1 MSQKTTAD
9 HPFDVAVIGAGASG
23 TLLASQ
29 YSRKTLP
36 GARLVIIGAGAR
48 PGRGV
53 AYETPYLAN
62 VLNVPAGNMS
72 AFPDDTQHFARW
84 LAARLPETDACS
96 FAPRRIYGDY
106 LAGILAETLQSEL
119 VQLVDA
125 TAIGLSL
132 RNELWTI
139 HLQNGSII
147 QACSVVLA
155 IGNALIPAAPL
166 DVSRIAPFFRGT
178 PWAADA
184 IQGLSRTAPVLLIG
198 TGLTTVD
205 VALSLRESGH
215 TGQIHAVSRH
225 GRVYHHHQPHTQ
237 QSLDELPDELRTPRS
252 ALRWTRIAIEQ
263 VQKTGGDWRAVID
276 SLRPH
281 LSAIWHQWSLQQR
294 ASFLR
299 HVRNLWD
306 IHRHRM
312 APEVAAQL
320 GRLLADGVLTIYA
333 GRLLKAETV
342 GSRACITIRS
352 TQSEDTFVLYA
363 DRVINCTGPSRN
375 YATTDIPLIAG
386 MRNQGW
392 LTPDRLGLGI
402 ETDADGRLISADGSP
417 IGNLFTIG
425 PLRIPA
431 LFESIAIPEIRVQA
445 NELAQLLVSESEINI
460 QNL

>member
-1 MSQKTTAD
+1 MLLE

-23 TLLASQ
+23 SLLASQ
-29 YSRKTLP
+29 YSRQASP
-36 GARLVIIGAGAR
+36 GARMVLIGAGAR

-53 AYETPYLAN
+53 AYETPYMAN

-72 AFPDDTQHFARW
+72 AFPGDSQHFVRWYSARQPD
-84 LAARLPETDACS
+84 ADAET
-96 FAPRRIYGDY
+96 FVPRCIFGDY
-106 LAGILAETLQSEL
+106 LVGILAETLQSES

-132 RNELWTI
+132 HNGLWTVQL
-139 HLQNGSII
+139 HDGSVV
-147 QACSVVLA
+147 QARSVVLA
-155 IGNALIPAAPL
+155 IGNALIPVAPL
-166 DVSRIAPFFRGT
+166 DVSQIAPFYRGT
-178 PWAADA
+178 PWAVDA
-184 IQGLSRTAPVLLIG
+184 IEGISPPATVVLLG

-215 TGQIHAVSRH
+215 TGPIHAVSRH
-225 GRVYHHHQPHTQ
+225 GRLYYHHQPYTKQ
-237 QSLDELPDELRTPRS
+237 PLADLPEDFRTPRL
-252 ALRWTRIAIEQ
+252 ALRWTHTAIEKLQ
-263 VQKTGGDWRAVID
+263 SSGGDWRAVVD

-281 LSAIWHQWSLQQR
+281 LSAIWQGWSLRQR

-312 APEVAAQL
+312 APEVAVQL
-320 GRLLADGVLTIYA
+320 NRLLADGVLTIHA
-333 GRLLKAETV
+333 GRLLTAETN

-352 TQSEDTFVLYA
+352 AQSGDTIVLHA

-375 YATTDIPLIAG
+375 YSKADIPLIAA
-386 MRNQGW
+386 MRDQGW

-402 ETDADGRLISADGSP
+402 ETDADGRLINVDGSP
-417 IGNLFTIG
+417 VSNLFAIG

-445 NELAQLLVSESEINI
+445 DKLAQVLVSELHVI
-460 QNL
+460 

>member
-1 MSQKTTAD
+1 VHLE
-9 HPFDVAVIGAGASG
+9 HPFDIAVIGAGASG
-23 TLLASQ
+23 TLLASN
-29 YSRKTLP
+29 YSRYASSR
-36 GARLVIIGAGAR
+36 ARLVLIGAGAR

-53 AYETPYLAN
+53 AYDTPYMTN

-72 AFPDDTQHFARW
+72 AFPDDSLHFVRW
-84 LAARLPETDACS
+84 LNSRLPEADAGS
-96 FAPRRIYGDY
+96 FVPRRIYGDY
-106 LAGILAETLQSEL
+106 LAGILAETLQSKS

-132 RNELWTI
+132 RNDLWTI

-147 QACSVVLA
+147 QAYSVVLA

-166 DVSRIAPFFRGT
+166 DVSRIAQFFRGT
-178 PWAADA
+178 PWSIEA
-184 IQGLSRTAPVLLIG
+184 IQGISPTAEVLLIG
-198 TGLTTVD
+198 TGLTAVD

-225 GRVYHHHQPHTQ
+225 GKLYQ
-237 QSLDELPDELRTPRS
+237 QHKPYTRRPLDELPDEFRTPRS
-252 ALRWTRIAIEQ
+252 ALRWTRAAIKNMQ
-263 VQKTGGDWRAVID
+263 NAGGDWRAVID

-281 LSAIWHQWSLQQR
+281 LAAIWQQLSLQQR

-299 HVRNLWD
+299 HLRNLWD

-312 APEVAAQL
+312 APEVYAHL
-320 GRLLADGVLTIYA
+320 KSLLSDGTLTIHS
-333 GRLLKAETV
+333 GRLLKAESD
-342 GSRACITIRS
+342 GLQASITICS
-352 TQSEDTFVLYA
+352 AHTGDDFVLRA

-375 YATTDIPLIAG
+375 YSTTEIPLIAG
-386 MRNQGW
+386 MRDQGW

-402 ETDADGRLISADGSP
+402 KTDANGRLIDNNGCC
-417 IGNLFTIG
+417 INNLFTIG

-445 NELAQLLVSESEINI
+445 DELAQLLASKSGRI
-460 QNL
+460 L

>member
-1 MSQKTTAD
+1 MHSD

-29 YSRKTLP
+29 YSRQIPP
-36 GARLVIIGAGAR
+36 GKRLALIGAGTR

-53 AYETPYLAN
+53 AYETPYFAN

-72 AFPDDTQHFARW
+72 AFPGDSQHFVRW
-84 LAARLPETDACS
+84 LASRLPDADAGT
-96 FAPRRIYGDY
+96 FAPRCMYGDY
-106 LAGILAETLQSEL
+106 LAGILAETLKSES

-132 RNELWTI
+132 RSGLWTI
-139 HLQNGSII
+139 HLENGSII
-147 QACSVVLA
+147 QSYFVVLA
-155 IGNALIPAAPL
+155 IGNALIPAVPL
-166 DVSRIAPFFRGT
+166 DISRIAPFFRGT

-184 IQGLSRTAPVLLIG
+184 IQGLSRNATVLLIG

-225 GRVYHHHQPHTQ
+225 GRVYHHHKPYTQ
-237 QSLDELPDELRTPRS
+237 QPLVELPDEFRTPRS
-252 ALRWTRIAIEQ
+252 ALRWTRAAIE
-263 VQKTGGDWRAVID
+263 KLEDSGGDWRAVID

-281 LSAIWHQWSLQQR
+281 LAAIWHQWPLQQR
-294 ASFLR
+294 SSFLR

-320 GRLLADGVLTIYA
+320 NRLLADGILTIHS
-333 GRLLKAETV
+333 GRLLKAETD
-342 GSRACITIRS
+342 GARACITIRPS
-352 TQSEDTFVLYA
+352 QSKDTIALHV

-375 YATTDIPLIAG
+375 YLTTVIPLIAG
-386 MRNQGW
+386 MRDQGW
-392 LTPDRLGLGI
+392 LTPDQLRLGI
-402 ETDADGRLISADGSP
+402 ETDINGGLIGADGSTVR
-417 IGNLFTIG
+417 NLFAIG

-445 NELAQLLVSESEINI
+445 EELVKLLASESRRI
-460 QNL
+460 